1 MNCSLETIHDEKLKI
16 LVSHYGAD
24 KAMSVWIEEYSKLLS
39 KFERDVPI
47 SGQDAISILNDLE
60 AHNSNNNT
68 NHIAHIVTGKQIG
81 RAHV

>member
-24 KAMSVWIEEYSKLLS
+24 KGMSVWIEEYSKLLS

-47 SGQDAISILNDLE
+47 SGQDVISILNDLE
-60 AHNSNNNT
+60 AYNSNNNT
-68 NHIAHIVTGKQIG
+68 NHIVDLS
-81 RAHV
+81 